1 MPLARHI
8 LSAQAEL
15 KNAKKPS
22 RCVKSII
29 KCIKFIH
36 RNKEKNMCK
45 KCKKRNPLTLLIR
58 ILLHPSF
65 LYCIMFPIAFV
76 YAGAIEMESNISEF
90 IFPVLYVSTIPI
102 FIDSL
107 RTTYRRGCRFM
118 TILEPFIF
126 GAMLFSCFY
135 VGNNL
140 YAMLNHPTWK
150 ISDWM
155 FVPFAFYWFV
165 PATIG
170 TILGLVCRIF
180 KRK

>member
-1 MPLARHI
+1 
-8 LSAQAEL
+8 
-15 KNAKKPS
+15 
-22 RCVKSII
+22 
-29 KCIKFIH
+29 
-36 RNKEKNMCK
+36 MCK
-45 KCKKRNPLTLLIR
+45 KTKNANVLIRLIRLLLNPLLW
-58 ILLHPSF
+58 
-65 LYCIMFPIAFV
+65 YWIMFPIAFV
-76 YAGAIEMESNISEF
+76 YAGTLDMESNISEF
-90 IFPVLYVSTIPI
+90 IFPILYASTIPI

-107 RTTYRRGCRFM
+107 RMTYRRGFGFK
-118 TILEPFIF
+118 TVLGPIIF
-126 GAMLFSCFY
+126 GVMLFICFY